1 MAGIKAPSN
10 PSERR
15 GNQTWKTNGI
25 LIRMST
31 SSAPIDIIHGRENTM
46 TTIFSKIIKKEI
58 PSDMVYQDEYITA
71 FRDIE
76 PQAPVHILIVP
87 NKEIPTVNDI
97 QEEDEQLIG
106 KMFTAARKIA
116 AEEGIA
122 ADGYRLLINC
132 NKHGGQEVFHV
143 HMHLFGG
150 RPLGPMLLRR

>member
-1 MAGIKAPSN
+1 MA
-10 PSERR
+10 
-15 GNQTWKTNGI
+15 
-25 LIRMST
+25 
-31 SSAPIDIIHGRENTM
+31 
-46 TTIFSKIIKKEI
+46 TIFSKIINKEI
-58 PSDMVYQDEYITA
+58 PSDMVYQDEYVTA

-97 QEEDEQLIG
+97 QEEDETLIG

-132 NKHGGQEVFHV
+132 NKHGGPDVITSLKRILMTTTGSNKPSRCHSVGLEV
-143 HMHLFGG
+143 
-150 RPLGPMLLRR
+150 